1 MDIVALRPEIELCY
15 LGIASQ
21 CYEILER
28 KDSNE
33 LVTVHGVLT
42 LDNTGNGM
50 GESDDESDVED
61 DDDDDDDDDEEEEE
75 STATAAPDTDL
86 EEGSLEGVD
95 SDASS
100 DDGSSGSS
108 SGKRLW
114 LREIL
119 FYDDKVSIFKARH
132 AQL

>member
-21 CYEILER
+21 CYEILES
-28 KDSNE
+28 KDSKE
-33 LVTVHGVLT
+33 LVTVHGVLS
-42 LDNTGNGM
+42 LDSAGHGV
-50 GESDDESDVED
+50 GDSDEDSDAED
-61 DDDDDDDDDEEEEE
+61 DDDEDEDDEDG
-75 STATAAPDTDL
+75 TGTTAPDMDQDDR
-86 EEGSLEGVD
+86 SLDGAE
-95 SDASS
+95 SEASS
-100 DDGSSGSS
+100 EDDNVGSSN
-108 SGKRLW
+108 GKRLW